1 MIPNAQEL
9 HYMRLADQGILGVPL
24 AIRPERED
32 RALLQL
38 PQDFSALCLP
48 FHGQDWALAC
58 FGENMGQV
66 AVVIKIMPEDMSKF
80 EQLKKDAA
88 LLNPYKMSEQPVAFG
103 IVALMLTF
111 VVEDGA
117 GGADLLEEKAS
128 KIPNASNVE
137 VVSMDRL

>member
-1 MIPNAQEL
+1 
-9 HYMRLADQGILGVPL
+9 
-24 AIRPERED
+24 
-32 RALLQL
+32 
-38 PQDFSALCLP
+38 
-48 FHGQDWALAC
+48 
-58 FGENMGQV
+58 MGQV

-80 EQLKKDAA
+80 EQLKKDAIS
-88 LLNPYKMSEQPVAFG
+88 LNPYKMQEQPVAFG

-128 KIPNASNVE
+128 KLPNASNVE

>member
-1 MIPNAQEL
+1 MLYRRFRVAPCEVFL
-9 HYMRLADQGILGVPL
+9 
-24 AIRPERED
+24 
-32 RALLQL
+32 
-38 PQDFSALCLP
+38 
-48 FHGQDWALAC
+48 
-58 FGENMGQV
+58 MGQV

-80 EQLKKDAA
+80 EQLKKDAIS
-88 LLNPYKMSEQPVAFG
+88 LNPYKMQEQPVAFG

-128 KIPNASNVE
+128 KLPNASNVE